1 MNLHAYELWR
11 TIWPYFSNCLR
22 IFNSVKSSWFAMSRA
37 TKYAF
42 NKEKFL
48 ELPSPLPLNAFQNAP
63 RDMAGEDLPVL
74 HILKKH

>member
-11 TIWPYFSNCLR
+11 TIFQQLFKNFQFCEKFLVR
-22 IFNSVKSSWFAMSRA
+22 HDMSRA

-42 NKEKFL
+42 NKKKIL
-48 ELPSPLPLNAFQNAP
+48 GLPSPLPLNAFQNAP
-63 RDMAGEDLPVL
+63 REMAGEDLPVL